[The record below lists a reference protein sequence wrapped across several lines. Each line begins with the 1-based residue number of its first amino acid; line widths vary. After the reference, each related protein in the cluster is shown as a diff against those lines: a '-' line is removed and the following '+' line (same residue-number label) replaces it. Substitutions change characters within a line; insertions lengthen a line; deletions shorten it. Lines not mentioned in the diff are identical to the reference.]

1 MSRVLFVLIA
11 FAVSAFSQAVSSRV
25 RVAGE
30 FMYNLAERKV
40 LPEIAD
46 LKGRELNAEVAVNV
60 IVSKTGTVTKARS
73 FKGDS
78 SLFKRSE
85 QAALKWHYKPYLMA
99 AEPVEVDT
107 TLEFRFTK
115 DKVEIVVPPPP
126 RP

>member
-1 MSRVLFVLIA
+1 
-11 FAVSAFSQAVSSRV
+11 
-25 RVAGE
+25 
-30 FMYNLAERKV
+30 MYNLAERKV

-126 RP
+126 RPHLYSKYEVPRYMCAGFGVYVARVCAAHVG